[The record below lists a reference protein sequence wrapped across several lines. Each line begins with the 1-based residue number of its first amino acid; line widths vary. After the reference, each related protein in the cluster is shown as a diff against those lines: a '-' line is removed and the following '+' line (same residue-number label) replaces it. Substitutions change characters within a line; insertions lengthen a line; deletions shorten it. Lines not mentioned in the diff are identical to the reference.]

1 METLLQPR
9 RESQAHFYRNE
20 SHAGHEQ
27 RDPFFYHERLCQY
40 APYAEQHDSYV
51 LSIDKCRRYITACIW
66 PRLVVIRV
74 KHVLSAL
81 MPLLNLADDG
91 ACGTMLSGV
100 SSILSPIGWVLHG
113 LRLLINTLQL
123 LQQAIPEEWVNH
135 AEKTQGWYARVDTHV
150 QNHGVA
156 MGNDLIW
163 VLSSIAPATIRFT
176 CSFFVIDILWLSG
189 RAWLE
194 MARLNNL
201 FDSIDATADNILLAE
216 LTKEWIFEQRKF
228 LLNLASLVSLSAIT
242 ILKNFVFPTV
252 LPALALNPL
261 LLLTFSLLSLVITIA
276 SHLLGQELTRQK
288 QCNARE
294 ETDRPSVSDRNTTR
308 LAFFRSQ
315 RPLNE
320 EDFRQPI
327 NATRA
332 S

>member
-9 RESQAHFYRNE
+9 RESQAHFLRNE
-20 SHAGHEQ
+20 SPVGHEQ
-27 RDPFFYHERLCQY
+27 RDHFFYHERLCQY
-40 APYAEQHDSYV
+40 APYAEQHDVY
-51 LSIDKCRRYITACIW
+51 IDKCRRYITACIW

-91 ACGTMLSGV
+91 TCGTILSGV
-100 SSILSPIGWVLHG
+100 SSILSPLGWVLHG

-123 LQQAIPEEWVNH
+123 VQESIPGEGVDH
-135 AEKTQGWYARVDTHV
+135 SEKTQGWYTRVGTHV

-176 CSFFVIDILWLSG
+176 CAFFVIDILWLSG

-194 MARLNNL
+194 MARLNHL

-216 LTKEWIFEQRKF
+216 LTKEWVFEQRKF
-228 LLNLASLVSLSAIT
+228 LLNLANLVSLSAIT
-242 ILKNFVFPTV
+242 ITKNFVLPTV

-261 LLLTFSLLSLVITIA
+261 LLLTLSLLSLAITIA
-276 SHLLGQELTRQK
+276 SHLLGKELARQK
-288 QCNARE
+288 QSSTRE
-294 ETDRPSVSDRNTTR
+294 ETDRPIISDRNTTR
-308 LAFFRSQ
+308 LSFFRNPE
-315 RPLNE
+315 PLNE
-320 EDFRQPI
+320 ENFRQTI

-332 S
+332 

>member
-1 METLLQPR
+1 METLLQSR
-9 RESQAHFYRNE
+9 RESQAHLLRNE
-20 SHAGHEQ
+20 SHARREQ
-27 RDPFFYHERLCQY
+27 RDVFFYHERLCQY
-40 APYAEQHDSYV
+40 APYTEQDDLSV

-91 ACGTMLSGV
+91 TCGTILGDV
-100 SSILSPIGWVLHG
+100 SSILIPLGWVLHG
-113 LRLLINTLQL
+113 LRLLINTLQI
-123 LQQAIPEEWVNH
+123 LQQTIPGEWVNH
-135 AEKTQGWYARVDTHV
+135 AEKTQGLYARVCTHV

-176 CSFFVIDILWLSG
+176 FAFFVIDILWLSG

-194 MARLNNL
+194 MDRLNHL
-201 FDSIDATADNILLAE
+201 FYSIDATTHNILLAE
-216 LTKEWIFEQRKF
+216 LTKERVFELRKF
-228 LLNLASLVSLSAIT
+228 LLNLANLVSLSAIT
-242 ILKNFVFPTV
+242 IMKNFILSTV

-261 LLLTFSLLSLVITIA
+261 LLLTFSLLSLAITIA
-276 SHLLGQELTRQK
+276 THLLGQELARQK

-294 ETDRPSVSDRNTTR
+294 ETDRPIDSDRNTTR
-308 LAFFRSQ
+308 LAFFRNTQ
-315 RPLNE
+315 PLNE
-320 EDFRQPI
+320 EDIRQPI
-327 NATRA
+327 NATCA